1 MVAGIAFNRERSSG
15 IEVNEFARECIFGG
29 DDSFA
34 DPYLC
39 RETLSFLVTNL
50 SDPLSIMDKQ
60 TKEQVVLGGWGK
72 KKLGLRVISNSMC

>member
-39 RETLSFLVTNL
+39 RETFSF
-50 SDPLSIMDKQ
+50 
-60 TKEQVVLGGWGK
+60 W
-72 KKLGLRVISNSMC
+72 